1 MTKNKVLIIGSEGF
15 FGKSYVN
22 YYSNKTNIDKELY
35 TVDIHEIAK
44 QNYFNCDATNF
55 NQIDKIIKTVSP
67 NEIYNF
73 SGSFSN
79 DFEIDFLNNVVITKN
94 IFDSIKK
101 SELDCRILI
110 NGSAAEYGLI
120 KSEKVLVNEDYPL
133 NPVSFY
139 GLTKAYQT
147 FLAKTY
153 HNKYNIKVY
162 IARPFNPIGYGIS
175 EHLFIGRLISQIKDC
190 LKMQS
195 SIILGDLYN
204 ERDYIDIE
212 DIIRSYEVIMTKG
225 QAGEVYNIG
234 SGKSIKI
241 RDLLLRFLVI
251 FGIEDTKIEK
261 SNNFVKKFDIPKI
274 VADITKVKALDWE
287 PTIPLE
293 ESIKRIKKCVLSE

>member
-22 YYSNKTNIDKELY
+22 YHTHKIDNDKELY
-35 TVDIHEIAK
+35 MVDIHEIAK
-44 QNYFNCDATNF
+44 QNYFKCDATNF
-55 NQIDKIIKTVSP
+55 NQINKIIKLVSP

-79 DFEIDFLNNVVITKN
+79 EFEIDFLNNVIITKN
-94 IFDSIKK
+94 VFDSIKK
-101 SELDCRILI
+101 CELDCQILI
-110 NGSAAEYGLI
+110 NGSAAEYGFI
-120 KSEKVLVNEDYPL
+120 KSENGLVNEETSL
-133 NPVSFY
+133 NPISIY
-139 GLTKAYQT
+139 GLTKVYQT

-153 HNKYNIKVY
+153 HNKDNIKVY

-175 EHLFIGRLISQIKDC
+175 EHLFIGRLISQIKEC
-190 LKMQS
+190 SKMQTN
-195 SIILGDLYN
+195 ITLGDLGN

-241 RDLLLRFLVI
+241 QDLLQRFLVI
-251 FGIEDTKIEK
+251 FGIKDTRIQK

-274 VADITKVKALDWE
+274 VADVSKVKALNWE
-287 PTIPLE
+287 PTISLE
-293 ESIKRIKKCVLSE
+293 ESISRIKKCVLAE

>member
-1 MTKNKVLIIGSEGF
+1 MAKNKVLIIGSEGF

-22 YYSNKTNIDKELY
+22 YHSNKTNIDKELY
-35 TVDIHEIAK
+35 MVDIHEIVK
-44 QNYFNCDATNF
+44 QNYFKCDASNF
-55 NQIDKIIKTVSP
+55 NQINKIIKLVSP

-79 DFEIDFLNNVVITKN
+79 EFEIDFRNNVVITKN
-94 IFDSIKK
+94 IFDSINK

-120 KSEKVLVNEDYPL
+120 RSENGLVNEDYPL

-153 HNKYNIKVY
+153 HNIYNIKVY
-162 IARPFNPIGYGIS
+162 IARPFNPIGYEIS
-175 EHLFIGRLISQIKDC
+175 KHLFIGRLISQIKDC

-195 SIILGDLYN
+195 NITLGDLYN

-241 RDLLLRFLVI
+241 QDLLLRFLVI
-251 FGIEDTKIEK
+251 FGIEDAKIEK
-261 SNNFVKKFDIPKI
+261 SNSFVKKFDIPKI
-274 VADITKVKALDWE
+274 VADIAKVKALDWE
-287 PTIPLE
+287 PIIPLE
-293 ESIKRIKKCVLSE
+293 ESIKRIKNCVLTE